1 MNTTKAIALKNKD
14 LNSVTGGYSTKPYN
28 CGAPAN
34 QYDVRIGNQY
44 YYHYTGGGHD
54 QWIVITIESVYEK
67 PKFLWTTERFAVV
80 TYENGMHGELPLD
93 TGDVYYICA

>member
-1 MNTTKAIALKNKD
+1 MKNTKPSALRNKD
-14 LNSVTGGYSTKPYN
+14 LNAVTGGYSNKPNDCGGPADQYN
-28 CGAPAN
+28 
-34 QYDVRIGNQY
+34 VKVFNQY

-54 QWIVITIESVYEK
+54 QWIVITIEAVYEK

-80 TYENGMHGELPLD
+80 RYENGMQGELPLD